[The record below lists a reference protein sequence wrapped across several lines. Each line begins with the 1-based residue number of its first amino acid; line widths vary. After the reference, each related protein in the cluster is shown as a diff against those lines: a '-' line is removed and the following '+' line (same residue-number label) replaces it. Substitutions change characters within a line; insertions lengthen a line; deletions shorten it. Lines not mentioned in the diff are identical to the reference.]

1 MGINEYVKIGSLIK
15 ELRLSKGYTAK
26 EFSIRHIPITKIII
40 ENLILMFLTKS
51 AKTWM
56 LQ

>member
-26 EFSIRHIPITKIII
+26 EFSK
-40 ENLILMFLTKS
+40 
-51 AKTWM
+51 KTPHSVFDIFQ
-56 LQ
+56 LRK